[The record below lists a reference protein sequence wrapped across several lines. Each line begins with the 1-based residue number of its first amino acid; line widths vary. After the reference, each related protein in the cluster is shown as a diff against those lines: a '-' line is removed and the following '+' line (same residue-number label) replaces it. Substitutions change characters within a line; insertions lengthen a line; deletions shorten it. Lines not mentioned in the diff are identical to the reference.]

1 MKTRETRPRHSLH
14 ADVRC
19 VGRGAG
25 DACGYKGGTS
35 GGTCPKCGGML
46 LSKTA
51 RTDAI
56 RLAAQWVKEEE
67 ASNAANSNMVMA
79 TKYESLVQAITDPEN
94 QPSQYGTVLLVP
106 NA

>member
-67 ASNAANSNMVMA
+67 ASNANVTGLA
-79 TKYESLVQAITDPEN
+79 PE
-94 QPSQYGTVLLVP
+94 GD
-106 NA
+106 